1 MKNIFLFLYPLV
13 SWGGMLLSSLCI
25 VLIIHVV
32 PFLVDFLFV
41 LEFSLSRVLV
51 QKCCYE
57 KVCSSGLI
65 HTSLLWCLKGF

>member
-41 LEFSLSRVLV
+41 LEFSLSRVLEFPCKSVVMKRFVV
-51 QKCCYE
+51 Q
-57 KVCSSGLI
+57 G
-65 HTSLLWCLKGF
+65 

>member
-32 PFLVDFLFV
+32 PFLVEFFFV
-41 LEFSLSRVLV
+41 LEVSLV
-51 QKCCYE
+51 QKCRYE
-57 KVCSSGLI
+57 KVCSSRLI
-65 HTSLLWCLKGF
+65 HTSLRWCLIGF